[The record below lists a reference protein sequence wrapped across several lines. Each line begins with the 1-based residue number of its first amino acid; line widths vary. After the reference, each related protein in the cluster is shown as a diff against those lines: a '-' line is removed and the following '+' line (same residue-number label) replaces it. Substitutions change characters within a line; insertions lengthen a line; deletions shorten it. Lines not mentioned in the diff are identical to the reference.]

1 MPLSDH
7 AAGGD
12 DDLHIETALPNQP
25 QPKTMA
31 DTSLKA
37 STRRGSSFIG
47 DVLKLFSS
55 AVVTQA
61 LSVIAV
67 PILSRLYSPEM
78 FGVFAIYTS
87 ITTLVSNISSLGYVN
102 SIVLPDQEKDAANQ
116 LVLSIAVTIGISAL
130 TGLVLMIWG
139 EALMQL
145 LQASGLVSVLW
156 LIPTGVLIAGVATAL
171 SQWSVRKRRFGK
183 IAVVDVLSSGVIS
196 GGQIVAGTAGPASG
210 IGLIVTTV
218 FGQFVGLSAFVAQ
231 LWRND
236 AAFIRGNVRWSSL
249 WGGAKR
255 YQRFPKYDTW
265 STLLNTLSWQLPTF
279 MLSLFFTPAVA
290 GFYALGNRVLRV
302 PISLISRTVGQV
314 FFQRAARARTEGPL
328 GDLMEHVL
336 IRYISFGLYPFVIL
350 LVLSPELF
358 GLIFGAEWT
367 EAGTFSQI
375 LSIWSFIW
383 FTASSLSSVFYVLER
398 QDFILKWNI
407 WLLITRILALG
418 AGGLAGDARLTIALF
433 GASGI
438 IMYGYFCGAMIV
450 YSGASWPRLSRSL
463 LRYSA
468 LAVIFVLPIY
478 IFLRVSES
486 LGWTLLLAAMLSG
499 AYYLLV
505 GSRDQIVRNYFQRIR
520 LRFAD
525 FL

>member
-7 AAGGD
+7 TAGGD
-12 DDLHIETALPNQP
+12 DDLHMETILSNQP
-25 QPKTMA
+25 QSKTTA

-37 STRRGSSFIG
+37 STPRGSSFIG

-61 LSVIAV
+61 LSVIVV
-67 PILSRLYSPEM
+67 PVLSRLYSPEM
-78 FGVFAIYTS
+78 FGVFAIYVS

-116 LVLSIAVTIGISAL
+116 LMLSIAVIAGISVL
-130 TGLVLMIWG
+130 TGLVLMVWG

-145 LQASGLVSVLW
+145 LQASSLVSVLW
-156 LIPTGVLIAGVATAL
+156 LIPIGVMITGVTTAL

-183 IAVVDVLSSGVIS
+183 VAAVDVLSSGVVS
-196 GGQIVAGTAGPASG
+196 GGQIVAGAAGPASG
-210 IGLIVTTV
+210 ISLIITSVL
-218 FGQFVGLSAFVAQ
+218 GQFVGLSAFVAQ
-231 LWRND
+231 IWRND
-236 AAFIRGNVRWSSL
+236 ATFIRSNVRWPSL
-249 WGGAKR
+249 WAGAKR

-279 MLSLFFTPAVA
+279 MLSLFFTPAIA
-290 GFYALGNRVLRV
+290 GFYALGNRVLRI
-302 PISLISRTVGQV
+302 PISLIGRTVGQV
-314 FFQRAARARTEGPL
+314 FFQRAARARTEGTL
-328 GDLMEHVL
+328 GNLMEHVL
-336 IRYISFGLYPFVIL
+336 VRYTSFGFYPFAIL
-350 LVLSPELF
+350 LVLGPELF
-358 GLIFGAEWT
+358 ELVFGADWT

-383 FTASSLSSVFYVLER
+383 FTASSLSSVFYVLEK
-398 QDFILKWNI
+398 QDFMLKWNI
-407 WLLITRILALG
+407 WLLITRILALS
-418 AGGLAGDARLTIALF
+418 AGGLAGDARLTMALF

-438 IMYGYFCGAMIV
+438 VMYGYFCGAMIV

-463 LRYSA
+463 LRHSA

-486 LGWTLLLAAMLSG
+486 LGWTLVLTAVLSG
-499 AYYLLV
+499 VYYLVV
-505 GSRDQIVRNYFQRIR
+505 GSRDQIVRSYFQRVR
-520 LRFAD
+520 LRFVNS
-525 FL
+525 L